1 MPEDLNKKLEE
12 IRQRQIEKDRAVKNA
27 GQRAREDEAKRAEME
42 RTVVQRWNDTLIPM
56 IVEIENEINHSLE
69 GASIKLRMRP
79 GSPVKP
85 QIGLMQLHL
94 LMNGMETGKYIT
106 ITSSPVGTIRITPG
120 DKVTVR
126 RSVTEIEEPYR
137 DLLKAALV
145 EFLDAVT

>member
-1 MPEDLNKKLEE
+1 L
-12 IRQRQIEKDRAVKNA
+12 
-27 GQRAREDEAKRAEME
+27 
-42 RTVVQRWNDTLIPM
+42 
-56 IVEIENEINHSLE
+56 
-69 GASIKLRMRP
+69 
-79 GSPVKP
+79 
-85 QIGLMQLHL
+85 
-94 LMNGMETGKYIT
+94 ETGKYLT